1 MMYAVIIR
9 CMNLTL
15 LEVASMGSVAID
27 IVTALNAKLA
37 PVPAASA
44 IPFTPPMRGYEHRII
59 HHLSFDLA
67 DGQMFIPLSEATSYI
82 QSITHHM
89 RGLLAE
95 AIQEWEARGS
105 KGPLFSDERQ
115 MRRTLEAGFSESERV
130 MKAIKIVMD
139 EDNLLKMH
147 PNRKDREEYKAKLIK
162 FGRAVANNDYTSRDI
177 LSTMN
182 QCVSP
187 KRTCNPK
194 QPPATAVKAMIED
207 EHKKLGITAPEWR

>member
-1 MMYAVIIR
+1 
-9 CMNLTL
+9 
-15 LEVASMGSVAID
+15 MGSVAID
-27 IVTALNAKLA
+27 IVTALNARLA

-59 HHLSFDLA
+59 HHLAFDLA
-67 DGQMFIPLSEATSYI
+67 DGQMFIPLPEATSYI

-95 AIQEWEARGS
+95 AIQEWEARGN

-115 MRRTLEAGFSESERV
+115 IRRMLVASFSESERV
-130 MKAIKIVMD
+130 MKAIKIVMN

-147 PNRKDREEYKAKLIK
+147 PNRKDREEYKARLIK

-177 LSTMN
+177 LSSMD
-182 QCVSP
+182 QCVPP
-187 KRTCNPK
+187 KKTSNPK
-194 QPPATAVKAMIED
+194 QPPAEAVKAMINA
-207 EHKKLGITAPEWR
+207 EHKSLGIAAPEW